1 MVFNCRGL
9 ENLREV
15 LESQKER
22 SFQAYLS
29 PSKKMTMRMPW
40 STTVWFSSAVSS
52 TPPTASDTS
61 PCQGWSRGTWTAS
74 HRPRAALRRSRR
86 DSAGRRR
93 SSSVPPRTSL
103 RSRSPSPRCP
113 ALQCNG
119 GRHSACNEGGTQ
131 HAMREV
137 IGGHRSSSEVIGG
150 HRRSSEVI
158 GGHRNEAAEGRRASK
173 SVVVKVMKVSASEA
187 VAGGH
192 RSRRCARY
200 TFCSAR

>member
-1 MVFNCRGL
+1 MNMYMKSTCSTYDRNIIVHSTDRYPFRSYKLQYMCAAQLTSRLIAWRCDETRPPLALDCRDQHRLRLPVVGSMVFNCRGL

-52 TPPTASDTS
+52 TTPTASETS

-93 SSSVPPRTSL
+93 SSSVPPREPVCDRDRPL
-103 RSRSPSPRCP
+103 LG
-113 ALQCNG
+113 A
-119 GRHSACNEGGTQ
+119 
-131 HAMREV
+131 
-137 IGGHRSSSEVIGG
+137 
-150 HRRSSEVI
+150 
-158 GGHRNEAAEGRRASK
+158 
-173 SVVVKVMKVSASEA
+173 
-187 VAGGH
+187 
-192 RSRRCARY
+192 RRC
-200 TFCSAR
+200 SAIREALSMQ

>member
-1 MVFNCRGL
+1 MEMRRTRPPLALDLRDQHRLRLPVVGSMVFNCRSL
-9 ENLREV
+9 EKLREV

-40 STTVWFSSAVSS
+40 STAVWFSSAVSS
-52 TPPTASDTS
+52 TPPTASETS

-113 ALQCNG
+113 ALQCNEG
-119 GRHSACNEGGTQ
+119 GTQHAMREALIMQRGRHSACNEGGLSMQ
-131 HAMREV
+131 
-137 IGGHRSSSEVIGG
+137 
-150 HRRSSEVI
+150 
-158 GGHRNEAAEGRRASK
+158 
-173 SVVVKVMKVSASEA
+173 
-187 VAGGH
+187 
-192 RSRRCARY
+192 
-200 TFCSAR
+200 